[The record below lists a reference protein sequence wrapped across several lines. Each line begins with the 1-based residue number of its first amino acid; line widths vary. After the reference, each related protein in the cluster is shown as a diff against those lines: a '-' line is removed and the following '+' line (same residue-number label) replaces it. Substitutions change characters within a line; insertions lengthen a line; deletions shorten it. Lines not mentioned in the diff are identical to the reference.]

1 MLQGAAGTRPL
12 PIQNL
17 AMAVKKPGGAPRVV
31 VHSLIVRITHWI
43 NAFAMV
49 CMVMSGWAIYNASPF
64 FPFHFPAWAT
74 VGGWLGGSI
83 AWHFAAMWLL
93 VGNGLVYVVHGLAT
107 RHFSRDFLPLRA
119 RDVMRDFVRA
129 LRFQLPHEVGV
140 YNAVQRLLYVAVL
153 LLGVL
158 LVASGL
164 SIWKPVQFSWL
175 TDLFGGFDFARRVH
189 FVAMAGVVGFV
200 IVHLALVMLVPRT
213 LPSMITGRARQ
224 VVHQGSDA

>member
-1 MLQGAAGTRPL
+1 MSASQTR
-12 PIQNL
+12 
-17 AMAVKKPGGAPRVV
+17 
-31 VHSLIVRITHWI
+31 LIVHPLVVRVTHWI

-64 FPFHFPAWAT
+64 FPFRFPPWAT

-93 VGNGLVYVVHGLAT
+93 CANGLLYLAYGIGAGHFKRKLLPVHPREIAHDAAL
-107 RHFSRDFLPLRA
+107 
-119 RDVMRDFVRA
+119 A
-129 LRFQLPHEVGV
+129 LRFRLPHDTGK
-140 YNAVQRLLYVAVL
+140 YNAVQRALYLLVL
-153 LLGVL
+153 CLGVL

-175 TDLFGGFDFARRVH
+175 TALFGGFDFARRVH

-200 IVHLALVMLVPRT
+200 VIHLMLVLLVPRT
-213 LPSMITGRARQ
+213 LLPMLTGRAGHRA
-224 VVHQGSDA
+224 HEGTRA

>member
-1 MLQGAAGTRPL
+1 MPDSQAA
-12 PIQNL
+12 
-17 AMAVKKPGGAPRVV
+17 
-31 VHSLIVRITHWI
+31 LIVHPLFVRVAHWI

-49 CMVMSGWAIYNASPF
+49 CMVMSGWAIYNASPI
-64 FPFHFPAWAT
+64 FPFRFPVWAT

-93 VGNGLVYVVHGLAT
+93 CVNGLLYFTYGVASGHL
-107 RHFSRDFLPLRA
+107 RRKLLPVRA
-119 RDVMRDFVRA
+119 RDVARDAALA
-129 LRFQLPHEVGV
+129 LRFRLPHETGR
-140 YNAVQRLLYVAVL
+140 YNAVQRALYLLVL

-175 TDLFGGFDFARRVH
+175 TALFGGFDFARRVH

-200 IVHLALVMLVPRT
+200 VVHLLLVLLVPRT
-213 LPSMITGRARQ
+213 LPPMFTGRARHRTHRIDQ
-224 VVHQGSDA
+224 APQRTRA

>member
-1 MLQGAAGTRPL
+1 MPDSQAA
-12 PIQNL
+12 
-17 AMAVKKPGGAPRVV
+17 
-31 VHSLIVRITHWI
+31 LIVHPLFVRVTHWI

-49 CMVMSGWAIYNASPF
+49 CMVMSGWAIYNASPI
-64 FPFHFPAWAT
+64 FPFRFPVWAT

-93 VGNGLVYVVHGLAT
+93 CVNGLLYFAYGVASGHL
-107 RHFSRDFLPLRA
+107 RRKLLPVRA
-119 RDVMRDFVRA
+119 RDVARDAALA
-129 LRFQLPHEVGV
+129 LRFRLPHETGR
-140 YNAVQRLLYVAVL
+140 YNAVQRALYLLVL

-175 TDLFGGFDFARRVH
+175 TALFGGFDFARRVH

-200 IVHLALVMLVPRT
+200 VVHLLLVLLVPRT
-213 LPSMITGRARQ
+213 LPPMFTGRARHRTHRIDQ
-224 VVHQGSDA
+224 ALRRTRA